1 MSAAASSDDN
11 IRRRPFPKRA
21 RPPTEE
27 SYKFPDGSIC
37 WIRLGAHH
45 WEIEMGTRIWKA
57 SSLALARAIKDQWL
71 TDYWKL
77 KFENENK
84 EKNI

>member
-1 MSAAASSDDN
+1 MSAAGDE
-11 IRRRPFPKRA
+11 IRRRPLPKRA

-27 SYKFPDGSIC
+27 QYKFPDGSIC
-37 WIRLGAHH
+37 YLRLGAYH
-45 WEIEMGTRIWKA
+45 WEIENASRGTWKA